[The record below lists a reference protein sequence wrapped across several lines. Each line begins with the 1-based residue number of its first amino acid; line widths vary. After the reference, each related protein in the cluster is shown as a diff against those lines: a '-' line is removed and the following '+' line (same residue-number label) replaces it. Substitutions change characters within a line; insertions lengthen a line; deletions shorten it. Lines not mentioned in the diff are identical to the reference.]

1 GCRAKSVATSIV
13 AAGGGGAAACAAAGA
28 VAVAATP
35 VIVGGAVT
43 MGPVSAQCCQKKDCV
58 DCKRI
63 GCEPATDDVECTMLS
78 AIAGDATIDP
88 GVPIEEPNL
97 ASSRGADNAAD
108 ISIDFI

>member
-1 GCRAKSVATSIV
+1 
-13 AAGGGGAAACAAAGA
+13 
-28 VAVAATP
+28 
-35 VIVGGAVT
+35 

-63 GCEPATDDVECTMLS
+63 RDNCNPRDGCCVHPMGTGCEPATDDVECTMLS

>member
-35 VIVGGAVT
+35 VIVGGAVVA
-43 MGPVSAQCCQKKDCV
+43 GIACLIKG
-58 DCKRI
+58 CK
-63 GCEPATDDVECTMLS
+63 PATDDVECTMLS

-108 ISIDFI
+108 FNIDFI

>member
-1 GCRAKSVATSIV
+1 MLSKERLCR
-13 AAGGGGAAACAAAGA
+13 
-28 VAVAATP
+28 
-35 VIVGGAVT
+35 
-43 MGPVSAQCCQKKDCV
+43 MQE
-58 DCKRI
+58 CKRQLQD
-63 GCEPATDDVECTMLS
+63 GCCVHPSGTGCKPATDDVECTMLS